1 MAEPK
6 IFLKGNRDRIEKSYL
21 EQAKS
26 LPRVFA
32 AIDKKM
38 QECTEEVALACK
50 YLYAFMPYSDIGNY
64 PFEVFLDYA
73 ENGVQLWKEN
83 PQVAALPEEIFLNY
97 VLFHRVNEEE
107 IAPCRTFFRT
117 EIGTRT
123 QGMNFKEA
131 ALEVNYWCAEE
142 ATYHCTDDRTLSAVS
157 VYQRGNGRCGEESV
171 FTVNALRSVGVPAR
185 QVYAPKWSHCDDN
198 HAWVEIWCDGEWYF
212 LGACEPE
219 EILNKGWF
227 TNASSRAM
235 MIHSRVLTQKLPNG
249 EVIGKDGMVTM
260 LNELK
265 RYAVTKE
272 ITVSV
277 KDEQGAPAEGAEV
290 SFEVLNYSE
299 YAPIAEKKTDSKG
312 TARLTTG
319 LGSLHISAR
328 MCSDGEWFYA
338 ETVMNT
344 EKEDNCEICLVP
356 QDKRNDG
363 ESEKWTAADIFAP
376 HDAPVNTDM
385 PTLEQKAKGNK
396 RLAAANAHREQK
408 VRNWSNPECERFLEK
423 KVNRIE
429 EAIAASYRED
439 LLRVL
444 TEKDRTD
451 CISDV
456 LEEHLEL
463 AIPYHG
469 MMKKDTFVSYVLNP
483 RVDDEVLQKYRRE
496 IKKHFSRDE
505 KQELRDDPSRIW
517 NLIEKAIVSRP
528 EKERSSVITTPAG
541 CIRTCTGSFLSK
553 KILFV
558 AIARTFGVAARLN
571 PHDRSMEYMENGR
584 FVPVLART
592 EKNCTLI
599 LKAGETVQWKY
610 FQNWS
615 IAKLENGRYTS
626 LKLGA
631 ENFEDQILNLPLES
645 GNYRILTSNRLPNG
659 NMFANEYHFEIQPGE
674 TKEIELVL
682 READLEDMLENISSC
697 KSPHQMQGAIVKT
710 YLANQEHIAKENI
723 VMVSVMPCTA
733 KKFEIT
739 REDECGAGVPDVDIV
754 ITTNELAKML
764 KDAEIQLEAMNPNA
778 KFDLPL
784 GFGTGAA
791 VIFGVTG
798 GVMEAALRTA
808 VEKLTG
814 KDTVLEYTD
823 VRGMNGIKEA
833 SVDVNGTTVKVA
845 VVSGLAN
852 ANQLLTAIKNGTA
865 DYQFV
870 EVMACPGGCVNGGG
884 QPHQNAATRVLND
897 VPKMRG
903 AALYRNDA
911 GSAIRKSHENP
922 VVKEVYESFLGEPGS
937 EKAHEL
943 LHTSYQMR

>member
-6 IFLKGNRDRIEKSYL
+6 IFLKENRDRIEKSYL
-21 EQAKS
+21 EQANS

-32 AIDKKM
+32 AIDEKM

-73 ENGVQLWKEN
+73 RNGVQLWKEN

-142 ATYHCTDDRTLSAVS
+142 ATYHCTDDRTLSAIS
-157 VYQRGNGRCGEESV
+157 VYRRGNGRCGEESV

-235 MIHSRVLTQKLPNG
+235 MIHSRVFDTKIPDG

-277 KDEQGAPAEGAEV
+277 KDGQGAPAEGAEV

-299 YAPIAEKKTDSKG
+299 YAPIAEKKTDSQG
-312 TARLTTG
+312 IVRLTTG
-319 LGSLHISAR
+319 LGSLHISVR
-328 MCSDGEWFYA
+328 MEQDGEWLHA
-338 ETVMNT
+338 ETAMNT
-344 EKEDNCEICLVP
+344 ESEDSCEICLV
-356 QDKRNDG
+356 
-363 ESEKWTAADIFAP
+363 SEKADKSAGYEKWMAADMLAP

-385 PTLEQKAKGNK
+385 PTTQQKERGNK

-408 VRNWSNPECERFLEK
+408 VRNWSNPECERFLTKEI
-423 KVNRIE
+423 NGIE
-429 EAIAASYRED
+429 QAIASSYRTS
-439 LLRVL
+439 LLDVL

-451 CISDV
+451 CHSDV

-463 AIPYHG
+463 ATPYHG
-469 MMKKDTFVSYVLNP
+469 MTKKDTFVSYVLNP

-496 IKKHFSRDE
+496 IKRRFTKEEKRD
-505 KQELRDDPSRIW
+505 LREDPSKIW
-517 NLIEKAIVSRP
+517 KLVESTIISRP

-541 CIRTCTGSFLSK
+541 CLNTYTGSFLSK

-558 AIARTFGVAARLN
+558 ATARTLGIPARLN
-571 PHDRSMEYMENGR
+571 PHDRSMEYMKNGK
-584 FVPVLART
+584 FVPVLAKT

-599 LKAGETVQWKY
+599 LKAGGDTQWKY

-615 IAKLENGRYTS
+615 IAKLENGRYVS
-626 LKLGA
+626 LKLGTESF
-631 ENFEDQILNLPLES
+631 ENQTLNLPLES
-645 GNYRILTSNRLPNG
+645 GTYRILTANRLPNG
-659 NMFANEYHFEIQPGE
+659 NMFANEYSFEIKPGE
-674 TKEIELVL
+674 TKEMELVL
-682 READLEDMLENISSC
+682 READLDDMLENISMPEFTLRREDGSTVNASELTADG
-697 KSPHQMQGAIVKT
+697 KHI
-710 YLANQEHIAKENI
+710 LAFLEEEKEPTEHILNEMMEQEEAFAGYAERIIFVVRSKEALETPTLSKALGKLKNVQI
-723 VMVSVMPCTA
+723 YYDDFS
-733 KKFEIT
+733 EIINT
-739 REDECGAGVPDVDIV
+739 LGRRMYVDPD
-754 ITTNELAKML
+754 K
-764 KDAEIQLEAMNPNA
+764 
-778 KFDLPL
+778 LPL
-784 GFGTGAA
+784 IIVTNGSLNGIYATSGYNVGTGD
-791 VIFGVTG
+791 
-798 GVMEAALRTA
+798 MLLRL
-808 VEKLTG
+808 V
-814 KDTVLEYTD
+814 
-823 VRGMNGIKEA
+823 
-833 SVDVNGTTVKVA
+833 
-845 VVSGLAN
+845 
-852 ANQLLTAIKNGTA
+852 
-865 DYQFV
+865 
-870 EVMACPGGCVNGGG
+870 
-884 QPHQNAATRVLND
+884 
-897 VPKMRG
+897 
-903 AALYRNDA
+903 
-911 GSAIRKSHENP
+911 
-922 VVKEVYESFLGEPGS
+922 
-937 EKAHEL
+937 
-943 LHTSYQMR
+943 